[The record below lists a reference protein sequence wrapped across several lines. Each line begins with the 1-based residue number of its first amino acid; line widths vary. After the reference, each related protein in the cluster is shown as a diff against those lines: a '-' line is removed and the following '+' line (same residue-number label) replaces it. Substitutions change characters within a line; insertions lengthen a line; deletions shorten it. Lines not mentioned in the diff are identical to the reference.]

1 MKLFFGITL
10 IIIGVFAFYYTY
22 VNRNKGDDTDRNN
35 PDFKGYSSAVLL
47 IAGGIILIKKWIE
60 MN

>member
-1 MKLFFGITL
+1 MKLFFGIVCLLLGCFT
-10 IIIGVFAFYYTY
+10 FYYTFK
-22 VNRNKGDDTDRNN
+22 NPNKGDDTDGNA

-47 IAGGIILIKKWIE
+47 IAGGIILIKKWFE